1 MVKVIAVGNP
11 AYGDD
16 GIGAA
21 VLDVLRA
28 GDLGADVELID
39 IRTDALAMIDH
50 FTPDAKHV
58 IIDAANMGETPGR
71 VVRFTPDEA
80 RLRINWDHLSM
91 HGFGLAETF
100 ALAEQIDEMPQDVVI
115 IGVEPEVVELD
126 RGLSAAVEAAIPEVV
141 SFIQTEVRGNVEAN
155 HPGR

>member
-28 GDLGADVELID
+28 GDLGAEVELID
-39 IRTDALAMIDH
+39 IHTDALAMIDH

-58 IIDAANMGETPGR
+58 IIDAANMG
-71 VVRFTPDEA
+71 
-80 RLRINWDHLSM
+80 
-91 HGFGLAETF
+91 
-100 ALAEQIDEMPQDVVI
+100 
-115 IGVEPEVVELD
+115 
-126 RGLSAAVEAAIPEVV
+126 
-141 SFIQTEVRGNVEAN
+141 
-155 HPGR
+155 